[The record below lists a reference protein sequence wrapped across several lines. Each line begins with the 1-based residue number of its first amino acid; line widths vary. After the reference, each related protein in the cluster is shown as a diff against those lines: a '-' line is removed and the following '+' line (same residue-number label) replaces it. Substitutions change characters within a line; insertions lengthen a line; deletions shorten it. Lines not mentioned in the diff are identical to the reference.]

1 MANPIKIV
9 RNVPRSHSDNW
20 DNFCATPEVAVVNDT
35 MMAMLVELIG

>member
-20 DNFCATPEVAVVNDT
+20 DNCATPEVAVVNDT